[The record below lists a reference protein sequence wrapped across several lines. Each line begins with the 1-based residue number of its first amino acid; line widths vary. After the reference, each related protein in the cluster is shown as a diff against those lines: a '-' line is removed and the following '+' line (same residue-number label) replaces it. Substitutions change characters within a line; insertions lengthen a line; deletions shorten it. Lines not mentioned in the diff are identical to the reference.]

1 MRRAEALCGEQATAQ
16 LSLLRYMLS
25 RSNGAFV
32 CSLGHR
38 RLASIRSVHRRTVQR
53 QLFALAK
60 HGLLHAE
67 QEMVDGRARARYV
80 LHVGAVAE

>member
-32 CSLGHR
+32 CPMGHR
-38 RLASIRSVHRRTVQR
+38 RLADHRGVHRRTVQR
-53 QLFALAK
+53 QLFALTQA
-60 HGLLHAE
+60 GLLHAE
-67 QEMVDGRARARYV
+67 HEMVDGRARARYV
-80 LHVGAVAE
+80 LHVEAVTA